1 MREGL
6 RARSRFLAAVVVTSI
21 VMGGCGSDEFVLA
34 PVSGRVTIDG
44 QPVAGVRIAF
54 EPIADEKRK
63 YPGPESIAITGE
75 DGGYK
80 LYTTDTERRGAVVG
94 KCRVKIWTIPGEQMA
109 QNPVITDDQDPNY
122 DSVAEIKALK
132 AQIRASRKK
141 KAAPVSL
148 GIIPFRFNDRT
159 ELSFEVPSEGSDKAD
174 FAISWK

>member
-6 RARSRFLAAVVVTSI
+6 RARESILITMFLMSMVVS
-21 VMGGCGSDEFVLA
+21 GCGTDGFVLA

-44 QPVAGVRIAF
+44 QPVAGVRISF

-75 DGGYK
+75 DGSYK
-80 LYTTDTERRGAVVG
+80 LYTTDEERRGAVVG
-94 KCRVKIWTIPGEQMA
+94 KCRVKIWTIPGDQMN
-109 QNPVITDDQDPNY
+109 QNTVITDDQDPNY

-132 AQIRASRKK
+132 AQIRASKK
-141 KAAPVSL
+141 KNAAPVSL